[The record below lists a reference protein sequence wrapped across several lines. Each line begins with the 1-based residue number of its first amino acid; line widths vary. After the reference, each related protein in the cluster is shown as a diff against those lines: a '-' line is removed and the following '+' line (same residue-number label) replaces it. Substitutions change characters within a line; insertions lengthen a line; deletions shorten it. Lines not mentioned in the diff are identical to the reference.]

1 MKQAVALAG
10 RLGTRSPPLTEQI
23 PKPLVPVHGKPFL
36 HHQFDLLKSFGATEI
51 LLLVGYLGWKIE
63 EYFGDGSNFGLRI
76 EYSREQTP
84 LGSAGA
90 VGGKLLGAGGGGFF
104 LLYCEPEQQ
113 ARVREALGGLRELS
127 FRLTP
132 TVSEAIF
139 NDYHIPATT
148 RKGRSE

>member
-1 MKQAVALAG
+1 MKQAVVLAG
-10 RLGTRSPPLTEQI
+10 GLRTRLRRLAEQI
-23 PKPLVPVHGKPFL
+23 PKPLVPARGKPFWY
-36 HHQFDLLKSFGATEI
+36 HHFDLPKSFEATEI

-63 EYFGDGSNFGLRI
+63 EYFRDRSSFGLHI

-84 LGSAGA
+84 LETAGA
-90 VGGKLLGAGGGGFF
+90 IGGKLLGAVGGGFF

-113 ARVREALGGLRELS
+113 ARVREALGALRELS

-132 TVSEAIF
+132 TGSEVIY